1 MKKSRLFEII
11 QEEIQSVLNEAETE
25 EFEYTFSYV
34 YSERS
39 PGGDWDRNPGQVTV
53 TAKNREES
61 EELAYEEAKKY
72 PNSFGPVSRSSF
84 KLKTTTDPNASLD
97 R

>member
-11 QEEIQSVLNEAETE
+11 QEEIQSVLNEAETK

-39 PGGDWDRNPGQVTV
+39 PFV
-53 TAKNREES
+53 
-61 EELAYEEAKKY
+61 
-72 PNSFGPVSRSSF
+72 
-84 KLKTTTDPNASLD
+84 
-97 R
+97 